1 MVREEQMSKQYET
14 LGRNLRTL
22 RETLNLNQTEV
33 AKYLGL
39 EDHVVI
45 SYYENNKR
53 KISLEH
59 LNKLA
64 DLYGVD
70 LSDLFEDDFALNKIN
85 KAFAFRKNELS
96 GNDLEIISNFQR
108 IVKNYLKMIRLKE
121 KHDKK
126 L

>member
-1 MVREEQMSKQYET
+1 MSKQYET

-70 LSDLFEDDFALNKIN
+70 LSDLFEDDFDLNKIN